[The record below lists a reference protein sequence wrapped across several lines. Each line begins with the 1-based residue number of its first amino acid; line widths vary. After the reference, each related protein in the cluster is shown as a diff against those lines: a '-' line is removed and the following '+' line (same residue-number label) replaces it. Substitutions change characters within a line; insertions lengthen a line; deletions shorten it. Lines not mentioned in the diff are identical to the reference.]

1 MTTVTTRTV
10 PAADLLS
17 LASLPVAEPTM
28 ISVGASLDSEIARHV
43 ITASIPTRAT
53 RRTMRRNLPTF
64 DQTPRSARTHLA
76 LEGAAS

>member
-17 LASLPVAEPTM
+17 LASLPVVPTM
-28 ISVGASLDSEIARHV
+28 ISVATPLDSEVVRHV
-43 ITASIPTRAT
+43 ITASIPTRP
-53 RRTMRRNLPTF
+53 RRTMRPESPIF

-76 LEGAAS
+76 LEGATS

>member
-1 MTTVTTRTV
+1 MTIVTTRTV

-17 LASLPVAEPTM
+17 LASLPVEPTM
-28 ISVGASLDSEIARHV
+28 ISVEPAPDSEVVRHV
-43 ITASIPTRAT
+43 IIASIPTHAT
-53 RRTMRRNLPTF
+53 RRRMRPVFPIF